1 MFGLSNKFA
10 HHIKGCVR
18 CGDHMP
24 GVNMSDGGCARVQ
37 GMGELH
43 LDIIVDRLRR
53 EYKVECD
60 VGAPQVNSGPR
71 PW

>member
-1 MFGLSNKFA
+1 MW
-10 HHIKGCVR
+10 
-18 CGDHMP
+18 
-24 GVNMSDGGCARVQ
+24 RVQ

-60 VGAPQVNSGPR
+60 VGAPQVGPCR
-71 PW
+71 RTLMV